1 MSSLARQPL
10 QIVEIDVDQC
20 TLTYGNSPCTA
31 SGAAGAECF
40 NTFKTCQD
48 AANFDRG
55 TLTLR
60 FSKNQKTGI
69 KSEIIWPAL
78 QSVSTNPTRIALGR
92 VDDKLGSLGKRARVT
107 VSLKDFAWT
116 DYITDPYADTRT
128 YDPASQGTFFGRL
141 RARNPYYYGRSLR
154 VRNGY
159 VGDVIADM
167 RTRHYIITEWIG
179 PDSNGNVKITAQD
192 PLKLADDEFSQCPAA
207 SVGKTADNISAGYTG
222 TLTFATAGD
231 GTAYGTSGRVAIGS
245 EILSFDGGTADTIN
259 ITARGLDGTDASD
272 HKADDT
278 VQLCYRVEDAKLYDV
293 AEDLLTTFAGVP
305 SSYVPSA
312 DWATE
317 MDTWLS
323 SLLLTRTVAKPT
335 SVRTLLGELADFGVA
350 FWWDEI
356 DQEVK
361 LKVNRPPG
369 YNETFTQLTDASAIL
384 EKSATRE
391 DLDDQRL
398 SRVLVWHGYLS
409 AADSMSKGEN
419 FSRLFVTVDA
429 DAESADEYDQT
440 RELAIFLP
448 WLGEVGDD
456 AISQAIAARMLA
468 RYRDTPQRL
477 TFYVDAKDRANVDP
491 ADLVEVSSYTIQDV
505 FGASSPTEMQ
515 VTSVDEID
523 PGHRLKVI
531 AESYQFRGRY
541 GFITE
546 NSRADYDDAGTTD
559 FQRRVG
565 TYIVDEA
572 TLLFPDGTGPYQ
584 IF

>member
-20 TLTYGNSPCTA
+20 TLTYGSSPCTA
-31 SGAAGAECF
+31 SGAAGTECF
-40 NTFKTCQD
+40 NSFKTCQD
-48 AANFDRG
+48 PDNFDRG

-107 VSLKDFAWT
+107 VNLKDFAWS
-116 DYITDPYADTRT
+116 DQVTDPYVSTRT
-128 YDPASQGTFFGRL
+128 YNPASQGTYFAKL
-141 RARNPYYYGRSLR
+141 RARNPYYYGRALR

-179 PDSNGNVKITAQD
+179 PDSSGNIKITAQD
-192 PLKLADDEFSQCPAA
+192 PLKLADDEFAQCPAP
-207 SVGKTADNISAGYTG
+207 SVGKTLDGFSDSYTG

-231 GTAYGTSGRVAIGS
+231 GTAYGTEGRIAIGS

-259 ITARGLDGTDASD
+259 ITARGLDGTEAAS
-272 HKADDT
+272 HNAGDT
-278 VQLCYRVEDAKLYDV
+278 VQLCYRVEASTIYTV
-293 AEDLLTTFAGVP
+293 AEDLLTTFAGVDA
-305 SSYVPSA
+305 SFIPSA
-312 DWATE
+312 DWETE
-317 MDTWLS
+317 IKTWLS
-323 SLLLTRTVAKPT
+323 SVRLTRTVAKPT
-335 SVRTLLGELADFGVA
+335 AVRKLLGELADFGVV

-356 DQEVK
+356 SQEVK
-361 LKVNRPPG
+361 LKTNRPPG
-369 YNETFTQLTDASAIL
+369 YNETFAQLTDASQIL
-384 EKSATRE
+384 EKSAIRE

-398 SRVLVWHGYLS
+398 SRVLVWHGYIS
-409 AADSMSKGEN
+409 ASDSVSDGEN
-419 FSRLFVTVDA
+419 YKRLFVTVDA
-429 DAESADEYDQT
+429 DAESADEYDQI
-440 RELAIFLP
+440 RELVIFLP
-448 WLGEVGDD
+448 WLGSVGDD
-456 AISQAIAARMLA
+456 AVASSIGNRMLA

-477 TFYVDAKDRANVDP
+477 TFNVDAKDRTSVDP
-491 ADLVEVSSYTIQDV
+491 ADLVEVSSHTIQDV
-505 FGASSPTEMQ
+505 FGAVAPTEMQ
-515 VTSVDEID
+515 VTSVEETA
-523 PGHRLKVI
+523 PGHMLKVI
-531 AESYQFRGRY
+531 AESYQFKGRY

-546 NSRADYDDAGTTD
+546 NSRADYDDAGTTE
-559 FQRRVG
+559 FQKRVG
-565 TYIVDEA
+565 TYIVDES